1 MCANDKHCSLL
12 MVEKKMFVSLGLYC
26 NTCKA
31 VIISLSLQAD
41 VFITS
46 TLV

>member
-1 MCANDKHCSLL
+1 
-12 MVEKKMFVSLGLYC
+12 MFVSLGLYY
-26 NTCKA
+26 NTFKA
-31 VIISLSLQAD
+31 VIISMSLQAD